1 MTVFTFY
8 YNPLLIFF
16 QLLVAG
22 SLAAKSCFNLL
33 DPEGRS
39 TLKRGGK
46 TEQMIRRIS
55 TTSKYQP
62 NETLPF
68 DITSSDKHYL
78 KGNDSHFNHPDEM
91 GGDRSTWS
99 KNRILKSAKSTPS
112 LLHINDEPIK
122 SASVEY
128 PSPSCGLDK
137 SEGDDSL
144 RQAFSGECNEYLHLI
159 IYDVY

>member
-1 MTVFTFY
+1 M
-8 YNPLLIFF
+8 
-16 QLLVAG
+16 AG

-55 TTSKYQP
+55 ATSKYQP

-78 KGNDSHFNHPDEM
+78 KGNDSHFNHPGEM

-122 SASVEY
+122 GASVEY

-144 RQAFSGECNEYLHLI
+144 RQAFSGEYNRYLLFM
-159 IYDVY
+159 IYGVYLF